1 MKKLTQHALRRTVL
15 YCSTDGQR
23 RRTYPVLL
31 TGEPADTITTADG
44 TVLHKTLVI
53 TTPNPDTSGEADS
66 FVRELSG
73 AEARREIQ
81 RAVWEA
87 A

>member
-1 MKKLTQHALRRTVL
+1 MEHATRRTVL
-15 YCSTDGQR
+15 YCSADGQR

-44 TVLHKTLVI
+44 TVLYKTLVI
-53 TTPNPDTSGEADS
+53 TTPNPDASGEADS
-66 FVRELSG
+66 FVRELSS
-73 AEARREIQ
+73 AAQRHEQQ